1 LFHPSSDC
9 GDLTVGDH
17 SADNLS
23 GTTNTC
29 PEITGEATEENS
41 EENSGVQ
48 IDIGA
53 GAESEEESASSQHSQ
68 VQVQLLARRLRQHPT
83 RDRSTNH
90 RAPRSRHD
98 LLGDL
103 LRQRVK
109 PSQPHK

>member
-17 SADNLS
+17 SAGNLS

-29 PEITGEATEENS
+29 PDITGEATKENS

-53 GAESEEESASSQHSQ
+53 GAESEEESASESAS
-68 VQVQLLARRLRQHPT
+68 AGAGAT
-83 RDRSTNH
+83 TGAEASTASN
-90 RAPRSRHD
+90 P
-98 LLGDL
+98 G
-103 LRQRVK
+103 
-109 PSQPHK
+109 